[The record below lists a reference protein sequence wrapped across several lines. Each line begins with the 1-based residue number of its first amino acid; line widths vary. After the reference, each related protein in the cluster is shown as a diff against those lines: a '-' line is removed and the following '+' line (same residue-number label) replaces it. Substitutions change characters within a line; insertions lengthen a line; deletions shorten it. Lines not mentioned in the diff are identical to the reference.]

1 MRINIFRCLVAI
13 NSLTVTTATGAAL
26 WASEL
31 ENMGKTPT
39 AVPQTD
45 ANNTTGKQEEVE
57 VQLPQPAVNDKKKE
71 L

>member
-1 MRINIFRCLVAI
+1 MRINIFQCLVSI

-45 ANNTTGKQEEVE
+45 ANATGKQEEVE

>member
-1 MRINIFRCLVAI
+1 MRINIFQCLVSI

-31 ENMGKTPT
+31 ENMGKAPT

-45 ANNTTGKQEEVE
+45 ANATGKQEEVE

>member
-13 NSLTVTTATGAAL
+13 SSLTVTTATGAAL

-31 ENMGKTPT
+31 ENMGKTTT

-45 ANNTTGKQEEVE
+45 ANNATGKQEEVE